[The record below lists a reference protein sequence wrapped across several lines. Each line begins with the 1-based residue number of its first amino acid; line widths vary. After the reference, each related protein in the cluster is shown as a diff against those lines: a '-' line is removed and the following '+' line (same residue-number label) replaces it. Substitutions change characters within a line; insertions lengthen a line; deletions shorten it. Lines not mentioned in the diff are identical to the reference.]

1 MCPKRI
7 CWVRGTEN
15 CPKFSKDE
23 REVRILWG
31 GEHKHFSELASAVKP
46 TNLHEIQRIMDT
58 YLVPREDIIQ
68 ARMNPME
75 ELITEIVISPS
86 ARSGIQKTIHRLI
99 EILNILR
106 SRIQEPPLAIE
117 VNESRRKMWF

>member
-1 MCPKRI
+1 MSD
-7 CWVRGTEN
+7 
-15 CPKFSKDE
+15 FKDE

-31 GEHKHFSELASAVKP
+31 GKHKNFSGLASAVQP
-46 TNLHEIQRIMDT
+46 TNLHEVQRIMDT
-58 YLVPREDIIQ
+58 HFVPREDIIQ
-68 ARMNPME
+68 ARMRPME

-86 ARSGIQKTIHRLI
+86 ARSGIQKTIHHLI

-106 SRIQEPPLAIE
+106 SKIQEPPLPIE